1 MKLVVQRVKSASV
14 EIDGKITAEISNGLL
29 VLVGVAE
36 GDDEKTADK
45 FLTKLLKL
53 RIFADENGK
62 TNLSVKDIKGELLL
76 VSQFTLL
83 ASLTGGNRPSF
94 SASGSPEEA
103 NRIYQYMVDKA
114 KTEIPETKQGVFGAD
129 MKIALIND
137 GPFTLVIDNEALGIK

>member
-14 EIDGKITAEISNGLL
+14 EIGGKITAEINNGLL

-45 FLTKLLKL
+45 FLSKLLKL

-103 NRIYQYMVDKA
+103 NRIYQYMVEKA

-129 MKIALIND
+129 MKIALVND

>member
-1 MKLVVQRVKSASV
+1 MKLVVQRVKSAGV

-137 GPFTLVIDNEALGIK
+137 GPFTLVIDNEAVGIK